1 MITMTAV
8 GAGIGALLFL
18 LVRLLL
24 PAKSS
29 PLVQLGRFDART
41 ETAASRAAAATR
53 GPRTTGATGAETR
66 LGQLV
71 AGELARRNL
80 HYTSLR
86 QDLALTGRSF
96 EVTLGRKVVA
106 GVAGLLLSSFTLVAL
121 GLSVGVPLPVGSP
134 LVVVALVAVGFFFLP
149 DIEARREAQVR
160 RREFRRALMVYLDL
174 VALEMAGSA
183 APASALPN
191 AAKVG
196 TGWPLALLR
205 DTLYRSTR
213 SSGDQWTAL
222 TALGERIGVTE
233 LRDLGNIVRLV
244 AHDGARVRET
254 LTQRAASMRRRELAD
269 AEGVAGRRDES
280 MRLAQIVIG
289 FGFMV
294 FVSYPAIV
302 AVFKL

>member
-1 MITMTAV
+1 MILLTA
-8 GAGIGALLFL
+8 IGAAIGGLVFVVVQLLA
-18 LVRLLL
+18 
-24 PAKSS
+24 PAKPSA
-29 PLVQLGRFDART
+29 LVQLGRFDART
-41 ETAASRAAAATR
+41 ESAALRAALTHAP
-53 GPRTTGATGAETR
+53 GSPGTGGAETR
-66 LGQLV
+66 IGRAL

-106 GVAGLLLSSFTLVAL
+106 AIAGLLLSLFTVVAL
-121 GLSVGVPLPVGSP
+121 GVTVGQPLPFGSP
-134 LVVVALVAVGFFFLP
+134 LILVALVAALFFFLP
-149 DIEARREAQVR
+149 DIEARRGAQVR

-183 APASALPN
+183 APAEALPN

-213 SSGDQWTAL
+213 SGRDQWTAL
-222 TALGERIGVTE
+222 TELGARIGVTE
-233 LRDLGNIVRLV
+233 LRDLGGIVRLV
-244 AHDGARVRET
+244 AHDGAKVRET
-254 LTQRAASMRRRELAD
+254 LTQRAGSMRRRELAD
-269 AEGVAGRRDES
+269 AEGMAGRRDES

-289 FGFMV
+289 LGFIV
-294 FVSYPAIV
+294 FVGYPAVV
-302 AVFKL
+302 AVLSF